1 MCDITAGVGSV
12 TGTRTG
18 EGHEHLRF
26 CFTAVSLV
34 SVSYDNASTS
44 VRGTALGVLRYQ
56 ESHNE
61 IDSGLGTPWL

>member
-18 EGHEHLRF
+18 KGHEHLRF

-34 SVSYDNASTS
+34 SVSYDNASTLS
-44 VRGTALGVLRYQ
+44 ARY
-56 ESHNE
+56 EP
-61 IDSGLGTPWL
+61 LVF